1 MHHSFSCKLSSILQR
16 LLVPGCS
23 ILKSVEG
30 QDSVP
35 QAYCLSAMSVL
46 SFPKIL
52 LATLP
57 LVAPAQNVIASAY
70 EILPRQSNPTSLP
83 GNWSLAGCFTDVSTA
98 RTLAATATINS
109 NMTVENCIAFCDAG
123 GFIFAGVEF
132 GQECYCDSTIQI
144 PGARA
149 QQSDCS
155 EPCAGNPSEFCG
167 ASGRLTIFASGAPSP
182 RIANAPKTGWTYQG
196 CFTDNTANRTLPVP
210 INVPIG
216 VTAETCTAAC
226 QSAAAFTHA
235 GLENGHECWC
245 GNITN
250 SIAQH
255 VSDDD
260 CRAICG
266 ADHAEY
272 CGNANRVAV
281 YEFTAEGQAPPPPQT
296 CAGDISNFTLLAVFN
311 NPPVGSSAQVKIR
324 AVLVELVP
332 NTFWTLLSS
341 CATCCSDWPSFSLE
355 NSVFLPRSASNP
367 TQSMT
372 SIGASDGESPSF
384 VASSPPFPGAQAYC
398 AAETTTASDDT
409 DLLLSFGG
417 KTDSWS
423 LCTNTTANANGRVD
437 LVFAP
442 VTNHPH
448 YAFSSCNAVTVKLIQ
463 G

>member
-1 MHHSFSCKLSSILQR
+1 MMLISHETIGAHTPSLIFRDKL
-16 LLVPGCS
+16 V
-23 ILKSVEG
+23 
-30 QDSVP
+30 
-35 QAYCLSAMSVL
+35 
-46 SFPKIL
+46 
-52 LATLP
+52 
-57 LVAPAQNVIASAY
+57 
-70 EILPRQSNPTSLP
+70 PRQSNPTSLP

-98 RTLAATATINS
+98 RTLAATATVS
-109 NMTVENCIAFCDAG
+109 ANMTVETCISFCNAG

-149 QQSDCS
+149 PQTDCN

-182 RIANAPKTGWTYQG
+182 RLVPAPTTGWTYQG
-196 CFTDNTANRTLPVP
+196 CLTDNTANRTLPVP

-226 QSAAAFTHA
+226 QSAAAYTHA

-245 GNITN
+245 GNVTN
-250 SIAQH
+250 PIAQH

-260 CRAICG
+260 CRAVCS
-266 ADHAEY
+266 ADHTEY

-281 YEFTAEGQAPPPPQT
+281 YAFTPEGSPPPPPQT
-296 CAGDISNFTLLAVFN
+296 CAGDINNFTLLA
-311 NPPVGSSAQVKIR
+311 
-324 AVLVELVP
+324 LVP
-332 NTFWTLLSS
+332 NTWWTILSA
-341 CATCCSDWPSFSLE
+341 CATCCSDWPSFSLQ

-367 TQSMT
+367 VQSMT
-372 SIGASDGESPSF
+372 SIGAADGESPAF

-398 AAETTTASDDT
+398 AAETTTADNT
-409 DLLLSFGG
+409 AELLLSFGG

-423 LCTNTTANANGRVD
+423 LCTNTTDNANGRVD
-437 LVFAP
+437 LVFSP

-448 YAFSSCNAVTVKLIQ
+448 YAFSSCNAVTIKLIE